1 MSAATPFTPSLP
13 QVAPLAPG
21 AALKLPLSRD
31 MALRFQALLR
41 TYELLAE
48 LVLCTVR
55 VDVRCRTI
63 FHLDLTMKNVRAVGV
78 RGVGADKNVRRATS
92 GRTARRTSRTR
103 TSSTSTPSWGSAT
116 RRSRPPC
123 PPASDGRWFYRFSCS
138 C

>member
-1 MSAATPFTPSLP
+1 VTPSVEPMSAATPFTPSLP

-63 FHLDLTMKNVRAVGV
+63 FHLDLTMKNVRAVVGV
-78 RGVGADKNVRRATS
+78 RES
-92 GRTARRTSRTR
+92 G
-103 TSSTSTPSWGSAT
+103 
-116 RRSRPPC
+116 C
-123 PPASDGRWFYRFSCS
+123 
-138 C
+138 